1 MGRDFLTNILNMVSG
16 VTKLDLYSI
25 VSYIIFIAI
34 LVFVWILWSELI
46 GAGFQPT
53 SKKLVDEMLEMV
65 EIGSGDVLYDLGS
78 GDGRIVMEAVKRY
91 GVTAVGIEADPL
103 RVLWSR
109 MFILFF
115 GIQNK
120 TKIKWGNFF
129 NKNISD
135 ATAVTL
141 FLGDKTNQKLKEKL
155 INELKE
161 GTPVVSYVWTF
172 DGWTPTKVNR
182 KDRIYLYKIP

>member
-1 MGRDFLTNILNMVSG
+1 M
-16 VTKLDLYSI
+16 DLYSI
-25 VSYIIFIAI
+25 LFYIFLIAI
-34 LVFVWILWSELI
+34 LGLIWILWSELI

-53 SKKLVDEMLEMV
+53 SKKLVDKMLEMV

-109 MFILFF
+109 MFIFF
-115 GIQNK
+115 YRIQNK

-129 NKNISD
+129 NEDISE

-141 FLGDKTNQKLKEKL
+141 FLGDKANQKLKEKL
-155 INELKE
+155 IKELKE

-172 DGWTPTKVNR
+172 DGWTPTKVDR
-182 KDRIYLYKIP
+182 KDRIYLYKIPK

>member
-1 MGRDFLTNILNMVSG
+1 M
-16 VTKLDLYSI
+16 DLYSI
-25 VSYIIFIAI
+25 VFYIFIIAI
-34 LVFVWILWSELI
+34 LGLIWILWSESI

-53 SKKLVDEMLEMV
+53 SKKLVDKMLEMV

-78 GDGRIVMEAVKRY
+78 GDGRIVMEAVKQY

-109 MFILFF
+109 MFIFF
-115 GIQNK
+115 YGIQDK

-129 NKNISD
+129 NEDISE
-135 ATAVTL
+135 ATAVIL
-141 FLGDKTNQKLKEKL
+141 FLGDKANQKLKEKL
-155 INELKE
+155 IKELKE

-172 DGWTPTKVNR
+172 DGWTPTQVDR
-182 KDRIYLYKIP
+182 KNRIYLYKIP